1 MHWKREST
9 MAANEKGAPE
19 EALSWWQLDT
29 AAVRARL
36 YRAPTPR
43 ERERWHALWLAL
55 QGWSTAQV
63 ATALGR
69 DPHTVGGWLA
79 ASRRDGPAALAFVHT
94 GGSPPP

>member
-1 MHWKREST
+1 MPADERSEL
-9 MAANEKGAPE
+9 E
-19 EALSWWQLDT
+19 EALSRWQLD
-29 AAVRARL
+29 AVAVRVRL

-55 QGWSTAQV
+55 QGWPTVQV

-79 ASRRDGPAALAFVHT
+79 AVRPDGPAALAFVHT